1 MFCRIIVVL
10 HPHRVTR
17 FIPTGSLASGSQGHS
32 LHPHRVTRFIPTG
45 SLASSP
51 QGHSLHPHR
60 VTRFIPTGSLAS
72 GSQGHVVVG
81 RVERGVFNRVG
92 ETQRYKMTV
101 IITHVGDLELTSKL
115 KGSPESASC
124 IFFPT
129 SYPIFCVHTLTW
141 SRAQCFGNFGPT
153 SFGR

>member
-1 MFCRIIVVL
+1 MFCRIIIV
-10 HPHRVTR
+10 
-17 FIPTGSLASGSQGHS
+17 

-101 IITHVGDLELTSKL
+101 IITHVGDLELTVIITHVGDLELTSKL

-124 IFFPT
+124 IFFPA

-141 SRAQCFGNFGPT
+141 SRAQCFGDFDPT

>member
-1 MFCRIIVVL
+1 MFCRIIVV
-10 HPHRVTR
+10 
-17 FIPTGSLASGSQGHS
+17 
-32 LHPHRVTRFIPTG
+32 
-45 SLASSP
+45 
-51 QGHSLHPHR
+51 LHPHR

-101 IITHVGDLELTSKL
+101 IITHVGDLELTVIITHVGDLELTVIITHVGDLELTSKL

-124 IFFPT
+124 IFFPA
-129 SYPIFCVHTLTW
+129 SYLIFCVHTLTW
-141 SRAQCFGNFGPT
+141 SRAQCFGDFGPT